1 MTCLLSKYPVKY
13 VKKILQKLQIFTLKT
28 AIIFFIYDGCYVFNF
43 IIFNYLIFKSE
54 NVFLFF
60 PVAFLCFPMIFYSS
74 SCTFIQIYYSCFF
87 THFNNI
93 FKYVVSVQYVYSF
106 FIFSSGYIF
115 SVSFFIWISSTGLLS
130 IIIKAY
136 SMGFSNCT
144 TTNILI
150 RWFYCVHW
158 IKPPFRKFPINDIS
172 PTYEIF
178 FHPW

>member
-93 FKYVVSVQYVYSF
+93 FKYVVFCSICLQF
-106 FIFSSGYIF
+106 FLSSGVYFLRLFYF
-115 SVSFFIWISSTGLLS
+115 SESPLPAFYLL
-130 IIIKAY
+130 
-136 SMGFSNCT
+136 
-144 TTNILI
+144 
-150 RWFYCVHW
+150 
-158 IKPPFRKFPINDIS
+158 
-172 PTYEIF
+172 
-178 FHPW
+178 